1 MVFKIKSNTKSR
13 KLAFAIKESLKKEK
27 IELKCVG
34 AGAVNQAV
42 KAIAF
47 ANQEWGLNLL
57 LNPFV
62 FQEETA
68 IDIAYTVTLRLEVK
82 DVR

>member
-47 ANQEWGLNLL
+47 ANRFYGMKMTIA
-57 LNPFV
+57 PFV
-62 FQEETA
+62 KTIEIDGETRHA
-68 IDIAYTVTLRLEVK
+68 MCLKVI
-82 DVR
+82 

>member
-13 KLAFAIKESLKKEK
+13 KLAVAIKESLKKEK

-42 KAIAF
+42 KAVAF
-47 ANQEWGLNLL
+47 ANQEWGLNIL

-68 IDIAYTVTLRLEVK
+68 IDIAYTVTLKLEEK
-82 DVR
+82 NDR